1 MPSMSNASS
10 FTCALRFSSSRMRS
24 RTYSLTLLKRPEPTW
39 RSTYS
44 LSCSGREMFIV
55 CIQAPSATCLTIS
68 WMADNGKYCH
78 RFWTRRPRMEYVTLR
93 LAGEFPKNLTEHT
106 EDDGDVAGGDFQ
118 AADEAA
124 HLFVGGCGGDGVD
137 VAALAQRFEE
147 TQSDL
152 LGLAGGGGA
161 DLAGAGGGCLG
172 VAGHLVEA
180 ERDR

>member
-55 CIQAPSATCLTIS
+55 CIQAPSVSFLTIA
-68 WMADNGKYCH
+68 WMARNGKYCH
-78 RFWTRRPRMEYVTLR
+78 HGNRSRPRGLPRSWLGLEL
-93 LAGEFPKNLTEHT
+93 PQNLTEHT

-124 HLFVGGCGGDGVD
+124 HLFVDRKSTR
-137 VAALAQRFEE
+137 LN
-147 TQSDL
+147 SSH
-152 LGLAGGGGA
+152 LGISY
-161 DLAGAGGGCLG
+161 
-172 VAGHLVEA
+172 
-180 ERDR
+180 